1 MQKIFRISLM
11 IGLSLVSLT
20 SLACPKGTTLV
31 GGTGP
36 CHKGGTC
43 VTSDKANTTPAPTV
57 TDKTTKSKGK
67 KLPKAPTESATKT
80 PNTDS
85 SKIGTVTNPMK

>member
-1 MQKIFRISLM
+1 MQNKLRMGLM
-11 IGLSLVSLT
+11 VGLSLVSLS

-36 CHKGGTC
+36 YHKGGTC
-43 VTSDKANTTPAPTV
+43 VTADKANSTPAPAV
-57 TDKTTKSKGK
+57 TDKATKSKGK
-67 KLPKAPTESATKT
+67 KLPKAPAESATKT
-80 PNTDS
+80 PNTDN

>member
-1 MQKIFRISLM
+1 MQKIFRISL
-11 IGLSLVSLT
+11 ILGLSLVSLT

-36 CHKGGTC
+36 HHKGGTC
-43 VTSDKANTTPAPTV
+43 VTAGKASSTPAPAV

-67 KLPKAPTESATKT
+67 KLPKAPAESALKT
-80 PNTDS
+80 PNADS
-85 SKIGTVTNPMK
+85 GKIGTVTNPMK